1 MVSTGSEART
11 FECAEGNSGSNES
24 LRATVPNK
32 GEAVT
37 EFESG
42 EDEVPVVDKLVA
54 GEVNAD
60 EVEDASSGPDVTLSR
75 NEAR

>member
-1 MVSTGSEART
+1 MDSTGSEART

-24 LRATVPNK
+24 LKATVPNK

-37 EFESG
+37 ELESG
-42 EDEVPVVDKLVA
+42 GDEVPVDKLVI